1 MKSDWLNE
9 IIEALSKGGS
19 CRLGGLWGSSY
30 AYILSEAL
38 NRLPEG
44 KSPKTLLVV
53 LPTIEEAELA
63 GDDFTSFMVKNSY
76 DIMLFPFS
84 ETGDIATEPDIFSRR
99 LQVAAKL
106 TSPPLSETLIIT
118 SVQALAQKIPSPK
131 TLLRDF
137 ITLKTG
143 ESFNTDKISARLID
157 EGFARQTE
165 VTAPGEFSVRGGII
179 DIFSPDNHA
188 PIRIELSGDKIESLR
203 AFNPD
208 DQSSREAMDEIKL
221 CLNKLEQAE
230 SYLLDYLPKGALAAL
245 KEPSLV
251 YEYMSTQGEEIEKKL
266 KSYQHISFQ
275 TLPAIE
281 GANFQITSLQR
292 FSGGL
297 TGIASEL
304 ETLMEKGLSLTVFC
318 QNKAEV
324 SRLHELLP
332 RGEKDIEI
340 KTGRLNAGFIFPEI
354 SRAFISYNELFNRYR
369 PHSGTPYYRGSPK
382 YNGAGQS
389 RRFRSIE
396 ETDKAKADLLE
407 PFLELQ
413 KGDFVVHLKYGIGR
427 FKGIEQL
434 DKNGYLHEY
443 LVIEYQDRAKIYVP
457 VHQADM
463 VEKYIA
469 GIDRPPQLS
478 RLGTDQWDIRKERV
492 KTAISHFAR
501 ELLEIQALRE
511 TQKGIAFPP
520 DTEWQ
525 KEFEAAFPYEE
536 TPDQLQTNE
545 VIKEDMKSS
554 QPMDRLICGD
564 VGYGKTELAIRAA
577 FKAATAGYQVAVLV
591 PTTIL
596 AQQHYQTF
604 RERMADYPVNIEMI
618 SRFRSKPEQQKI
630 IADVKAGAVD
640 IIIGTHRLVQPDIEF
655 SNLGLIVIDEE
666 QRFGVEHK
674 ERLRKLKALVDAL
687 TLTATPIPRTLHMSL
702 LGIRDI
708 STLATPPLDRR
719 AVVTQIIPF
728 DESIVRMA
736 IVRELKR
743 EGQIYF
749 VHNRIYDIE
758 KIADRIK
765 AIVPGARVAIGHGQ
779 LPEAELEETMKKF
792 IEGET
797 DILVSTNIIESGLD
811 IPRVNTI
818 FIHNADNFG
827 LADLHQL
834 RGRVGRYKHQAYAY
848 LIASPKVSTGDATK
862 RLKAITEFNELGAGF
877 KIALRD
883 MEIRGVG
890 NILGKEQHGHIA
902 SVGYDLYCKLLE
914 QSVKVLKG
922 AKTGQEVKSA
932 APAETS
938 IELRLNAYLPVDY
951 VTSEKQ
957 RMKLYRKISRIAS
970 VGEANEI
977 HKELK
982 DRFGTNIP
990 PEVGNLLELAHIKF
1004 LAQRHSIVSIVQTE
1018 EPKSQLILHYMDNAK
1033 AKKLKDKNREILRI
1047 VDNDTLHI
1055 NLPPKIADEPQRLL
1069 EFVKKILS

>member
-1 MKSDWLNE
+1 MKSAWLNE
-9 IIEALSKGGS
+9 ITETLSKGAS
-19 CRLGGLWGSSY
+19 CQLGGLWGSSY

-38 NRLPEG
+38 SRLPEG
-44 KSPKTLLVV
+44 KKPKTLLVV

-63 GDDFTSFMVKNSY
+63 GDDFASFMGKGKY
-76 DIMLFPFS
+76 ALELFPFS
-84 ETGDIATEPDIFSRR
+84 ETGDISTEPEVFSRR
-99 LQVAAKL
+99 LQVASKL
-106 TSPPLSETLIIT
+106 ISGTLPETIIIA
-118 SVQALAQKIPSPK
+118 SVQALAQMIPSPK

-143 ESFNTDKISARLID
+143 ESFNADKISARLID
-157 EGFARQTE
+157 EGFTRQSE

-179 DIFSPDNHA
+179 DIFSPDSST
-188 PIRIELSGDKIESLR
+188 PVRIELSGDKIESLR
-203 AFNPD
+203 AFSPD

-230 SYLLDYLPKGALAAL
+230 SYLVDYLPKNTLIAV

-251 YEYMSTQGEEIEKKL
+251 YEHLAPQGEEIVKKIQ
-266 KSYQHISFQ
+266 SYQHISFQ
-275 TLPAIE
+275 TLPTVE

-292 FSGGL
+292 FNGGL
-297 TGIASEL
+297 TGIAGEL
-304 ETLMEKGLSLTVFC
+304 ETLIQKGLALTIFC

-354 SRAFISYNELFNRYR
+354 SRAFISYNELFNRYHK
-369 PHSGTPYYRGSPK
+369 P
-382 YNGAGQS
+382 
-389 RRFRSIE
+389 RRFRSSKE
-396 ETDKAKADLLE
+396 ADKAKADLLE
-407 PFLELQ
+407 PFLDLE

-469 GIDRPPQLS
+469 GTDRPPQLS

-525 KEFEAAFPYEE
+525 NEFEAAFPYEE

-545 VIKEDMKSS
+545 IIKEDMKSS

-577 FKAATAGYQVAVLV
+577 FKAAAAGYQVAVLV

-604 RERMADYPVNIEMI
+604 RERMADYPVRVEMI
-618 SRFRSKPEQQKI
+618 SRFRSKSEQQKI
-630 IADVKAGAVD
+630 IADVREGTVD

-655 SNLGLIVIDEE
+655 KNLGLIVIDEE

-736 IVRELKR
+736 ITRELKR

-765 AIVPGARVAIGHGQ
+765 AIVPGARVAVGHGQ

-890 NILGKEQHGHIA
+890 NILGREQHGHIA

-914 QSVKVLKG
+914 QSVKMLKG
-922 AKTGQEVKSA
+922 AKTGQEVKSSS
-932 APAETS
+932 PAETS

-957 RMKLYRKISRIAS
+957 RMKLYRKISRIS
-970 VGEANEI
+970 GVGAANEI
-977 HKELK
+977 RNELK
-982 DRFGTNIP
+982 DRFGTSIP
-990 PEVGNLLELAHIKF
+990 PEIENLLELAHIKI
-1004 LAQRHSIVSIVQTE
+1004 LAQRHSIVSIVQIE
-1018 EPKSQLILHYMDNAK
+1018 EPKSQLILHYMDSAK
-1033 AKKLKDKNREILRI
+1033 AKKLKNKNREVVRI
-1047 VDNDTLHI
+1047 VDNDTMHI
-1055 NLPPKIADEPQRLL
+1055 NLPPKIADEPDKLL
-1069 EFVKKILS
+1069 EFVKKVLS